1 MLRSLLKRSAARK
14 RNGKAEGGVCCIFKD
29 TLEFILAVS
38 ESSHPREFV
47 GLLTAERTTA
57 EGGEVISDVIILPGT
72 RSSSFS
78 ASFRRDMLPLG
89 VRFVGTAHSH
99 PKPQAMRPS
108 PQDLQMFAQTGQR
121 HIITFFPYGEDCW
134 RCYDALGQEK
144 QLKVVER
151 K

>member
-14 RNGKAEGGVCCIFKD
+14 RNGKAEREVCCIFKD

-47 GLLTAERTTA
+47 GLLTAERTA
-57 EGGEVISDVIILPGT
+57 EGEEVISDVIILPGT

-134 RCYDALGQEK
+134 RCYDALGREK